1 MTRVFGH
8 IHSRVSDFPTVTFHL
23 GNDDLGKHLSF
34 LVLKKLS
41 KASIKTKLKYF
52 KCYYEMWKLC
62 LRVLIPATERLIKPL
77 PYQIST

>member
-1 MTRVFGH
+1 MTRVFSH
-8 IHSRVSDFPTVTFHL
+8 IHSRVNDFPTVTFHL

-52 KCYYEMWKLC
+52 KCYCEMWKLC
-62 LRVLIPATERLIKPL
+62 LRAYATLSQNAEREEGFWV
-77 PYQIST
+77 T